1 MYNRYRILKDGTYE
15 FHTFKTNRFNH
26 DEWLENNGRFELNQE
41 GSYYTYYNQDGT
53 PNLVKEQADIDAKAY
68 SDWKKSRADAV
79 DTIEVTYGGVVY
91 QGDEKSQDRM
101 SRAINGLPDDVATIN
116 WIAKDNTLVA
126 LNRIQLRELLG
137 LCGAEQSRLW
147 NLGRP

>member
-1 MYNRYRILKDGTYE
+1 MKKKYKINLDGTLSEYVGTKPPTE
-15 FHTFKTNRFNH
+15 YALYKEHFSTKSDGN
-26 DEWLENNGRFELNQE
+26 L
-41 GSYYTYYNQDGT
+41 YTYYKIDGT
-53 PNLVKEQADIDAKAY
+53 PDLVKEQADIDAKAY
-68 SDWKKSRADAV
+68 SDWKASRQLAV
-79 DTIEVTYGGVVY
+79 DTIEVTYGNVVY

-116 WIAKDNTLVA
+116 WTAKDNTSVA

-137 LCGAEQSRLW
+137 LCGAEQSILW